1 MDLDF
6 RGFSVFF
13 NLCFFS
19 WFPNISLAS
28 EEQQKIWK
36 ENNDA
41 LMGEKV
47 RNQRFEINYFSEPNR
62 THNQVSLQ
70 KNSSKLASVNN
81 RSIQWKLKFNNT
93 FIKQF
98 WFFFFHNSNSNK
110 FKMQI
115 KLNDI
120 FWRFWRVEKQKYPV
134 TFKLNLSIMFLK
146 RVNIPSFTYCKK
158 NFTPRTWKLISWTI
172 LINLIIKKLT
182 NRYGSQLGF
191 ISGQYHQ
198 HLSLINE

>member
-1 MDLDF
+1 
-6 RGFSVFF
+6 
-13 NLCFFS
+13 
-19 WFPNISLAS
+19 
-28 EEQQKIWK
+28 
-36 ENNDA
+36 
-41 LMGEKV
+41 MGEKV

-158 NFTPRTWKLISWTI
+158 NFTPRTWKQISWEI
-172 LINLIIKKLT
+172 EMNLIKRT
-182 NRYGSQLGF
+182 NRTERSKSLWKPIRFHKWSISSTLKPNKWIDYLKTKRFDFKYVLKLLLIFQF
-191 ISGQYHQ
+191 IYDLKNLQIFIQ
-198 HLSLINE
+198 C